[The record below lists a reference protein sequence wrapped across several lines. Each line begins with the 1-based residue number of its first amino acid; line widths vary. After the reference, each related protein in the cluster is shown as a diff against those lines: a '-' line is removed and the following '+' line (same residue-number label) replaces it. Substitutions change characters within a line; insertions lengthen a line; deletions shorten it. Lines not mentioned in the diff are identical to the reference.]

1 LFDNTRPNYHTLF
14 LLALTWNDGDPNSQT
29 ITVQRILNQNGTFGL
44 PKSADHDAGACAY
57 R

>member
-44 PKSADHDAGACAY
+44 PKSAAGRLPY